1 MSSAEPVDVGSDPPG
16 VPGPSR
22 PPEVAVL
29 IVDDNATKRLALRS
43 VLLPLGLRI
52 VEAESGFAA
61 LRCLMAED
69 FAVILLDVRMP
80 EMDGFETAG
89 IIRKRRQSEMTPII
103 FITAYASDEVVTAD
117 HYVEGAVDF
126 ICAPV
131 DPNELR
137 AKVSAFAGL
146 YAKAERLAAEARQV
160 QISATQLRLLTEAA
174 PIGIFQTDASNRYV
188 YTNPRWSEITGM
200 TADEVI
206 GQNWNV
212 IVRPEA
218 RVGSVLPPPDDA
230 EGSEITHRF
239 EIETVAGPSRFVVAT
254 SVVLSDH
261 EGGVAGWV
269 GTLADVTAE
278 KEAERATADARDKAN
293 EASRLKSDFL
303 ANMSHEIR
311 TPMNGVIGMTDL
323 LLDTDLNPRQRDYA
337 QTVRNSGEV
346 LLLVINDILDFSKV
360 EAGKLEIEIVQ
371 FNARSVIEDVVDL
384 MAGSAHAKG
393 LDLIVSIDPSVP
405 VVVSGDPG
413 RIRQVLT
420 NLIGNSVKFTQT
432 GEIVLRVSG
441 TSVVDDGCDLHFA
454 VCDTGEGIDPAKL
467 DAIFEPF
474 VQADSST
481 SRKHGG
487 SGLGLAISAQ
497 LVALMGGTRGVT
509 STVGAGSTFW
519 FTVRV
524 TVAPSLLSYEQ
535 PPTGLSGLS
544 VLIVDDNAT
553 EQSVLQGCLES
564 WGMKVSVAPSG
575 ATALTLL
582 AHPTVGDKPFDVVLV
597 DQRMPEMTGTEFIE
611 QMPDLSGFGG
621 RIVLMEVA
629 GDHDGLSPTFDGRYS
644 SLRRPVRRDELAST
658 MRPRSDAAGPSPVT
672 AKTVVLMRPLTTDAH
687 QCHLLLAE
695 DNLINQKVAVAMLS
709 GAGYHV
715 ETVGNGAAAVL
726 AASAQSY
733 DAILMDCQMPELD
746 GYQATAAIRAHEGAS
761 RHTPIIAM
769 TAGARR
775 EDRER
780 CMAEGMDSY
789 IAKPVSKADLLA
801 LVAHSIEAA

>member
-1 MSSAEPVDVGSDPPG
+1 MV
-16 VPGPSR
+16 
-22 PPEVAVL
+22 
-29 IVDDNATKRLALRS
+29 
-43 VLLPLGLRI
+43 
-52 VEAESGFAA
+52 
-61 LRCLMAED
+61 ED

-103 FITAYASDEVVTAD
+103 FITAYTSDEVVTAD

-131 DPNELR
+131 DPNELQ
-137 AKVSAFAGL
+137 AKVSVFAGL
-146 YAKAERLAAEARQV
+146 YAKAEQLAGEARQV

-174 PIGIFQTDASNRYV
+174 PIGIFQTDAHNRYV
-188 YTNPRWSEITGM
+188 YTNPRWTEITGM
-200 TADEVI
+200 AADEAR
-206 GQNWNV
+206 GRDWDV
-212 IVRPEA
+212 IVKPEA
-218 RVGSVLPPPDDA
+218 RVDVAPPPAGEA
-230 EGSEITHRF
+230 EGNESSHRF
-239 EIETVAGPSRFVVAT
+239 EIGMAGRPARCVVAT
-254 SVVLSDH
+254 SVAIADP
-261 EGGVAGWV
+261 EGGVVGWV

-278 KEAERATADARDKAN
+278 VEAERATAEARDRAD

-337 QTVRNSGEV
+337 RTVRNSGEM

-371 FNARSVIEDVVDL
+371 FNTRSVIEDVVDL

-413 RIRQVLT
+413 RLRQVLT

-441 TSVVDDGCDLHFA
+441 TSVVEDGCNLHFA

-497 LVALMGGTRGVT
+497 LVALMGGQRGVS
-509 STVGAGSTFW
+509 STVGEVSTFW
-519 FTVRV
+519 FTIRV
-524 TVAPSLLSYEQ
+524 AVGPSLLSYEQ
-535 PPTGLSGLS
+535 PPRGLSGLS
-544 VLIVDDNAT
+544 VLVVDDNAT
-553 EQSVLQGCLES
+553 ERSVLQGCLES
-564 WGMKVSVAPSG
+564 WGMKVSVALSG
-575 ATALTLL
+575 AAALALL
-582 AHPTVGDKPFDVVLV
+582 EDPPVDGTPFDVILV

-611 QMPDLSGFGG
+611 QLPERSVFDG

-629 GDHDGLSPTFDGRYS
+629 GDHDRPGPTEGRRYS
-644 SLRRPVRRDELAST
+644 SLRLPVRRDELSTT
-658 MRPRSDAAGPSPVT
+658 MRARSDAPGPPPAT
-672 AKTVVLMRPLTTDAH
+672 AETVVLMRPLATNAH

-709 GAGYHV
+709 NAGYLV
-715 ETVGNGAAAVL
+715 DVVSDGAKAVL
-726 AASAQSY
+726 ASAAEVY
-733 DAILMDCQMPELD
+733 DVILMDCQMPEMN
-746 GYQATAAIRAHEGAS
+746 GYEATAAIRHREGS
-761 RHTPIIAM
+761 ERRTPIIAI
-769 TAGARR
+769 TAGARA
-775 EDRER
+775 EDETR
-780 CMAEGMDSY
+780 CFAEGMDGY
-789 IAKPVSKADLLA
+789 LAKPFGKDALLA
-801 LVAHSIEAA
+801 VVARFVWTPTTPPTVPTS